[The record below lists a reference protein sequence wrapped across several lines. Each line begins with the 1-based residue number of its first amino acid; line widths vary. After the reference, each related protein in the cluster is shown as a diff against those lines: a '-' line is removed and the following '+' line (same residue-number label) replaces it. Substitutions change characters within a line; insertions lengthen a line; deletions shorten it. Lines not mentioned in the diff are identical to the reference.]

1 MQEAKATE
9 VCSIA
14 LPQRLFSR
22 QDFISLDQF
31 DTGLP
36 KMDLRASFM
45 MMSQFSAA
53 WKTWQ
58 GGQVGHSSQLW
69 ECC

>member
-1 MQEAKATE
+1 MQEARKATE
-9 VCSIA
+9 VCIIA
-14 LPQRLFSR
+14 LQRLRPQRLFRR

-45 MMSQFSAA
+45 IMSQFSAA
-53 WKTWQ
+53 
-58 GGQVGHSSQLW
+58 
-69 ECC
+69 